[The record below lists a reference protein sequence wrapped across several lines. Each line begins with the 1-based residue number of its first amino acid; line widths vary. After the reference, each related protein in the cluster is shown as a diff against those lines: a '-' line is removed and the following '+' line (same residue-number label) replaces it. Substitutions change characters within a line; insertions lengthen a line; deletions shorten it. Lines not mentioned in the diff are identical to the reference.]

1 MKPAVAE
8 ATQPRISNR
17 EIARVLAEI
26 ADLLEIK
33 GENSFRIRSYRVSS
47 ETVAH
52 HGQELAEMVEQ
63 GLELLRSL
71 DGVGAGIA
79 AKIREI
85 VLTGDCASRRELLVE
100 VPEGLLELL
109 QLPGLGPRG
118 VAMLWQKLGVRS
130 ADDLLAAISDG
141 RFRSLPGMKEKK
153 QARILKGL
161 RQRLS

>member
-8 ATQPRISNR
+8 AAQPRISNR
-17 EIARVLAEI
+17 EIARILAEI

-63 GLELLRSL
+63 GLELRSL

-153 QARILKGL
+153 EARILKGL

>member
-8 ATQPRISNR
+8 AAQPRISNR
-17 EIARVLAEI
+17 EIARILAEI

-47 ETVAH
+47 ETIAH

-63 GLELLRSL
+63 GLELRSL

-153 QARILKGL
+153 EARILKGL

>member
-1 MKPAVAE
+1 MKPGVTEAE
-8 ATQPRISNR
+8 KPRIPNR
-17 EIARVLAEI
+17 EIARILAEI
-26 ADLLEIK
+26 ADLLELK

-52 HGQELAEMVEQ
+52 HGQELLEMVEQ
-63 GLELLRSL
+63 GLELRSL

-85 VLTGDCASRRELLVE
+85 ALTGDCASRRELLVE

-130 ADDLLAAISDG
+130 ADDLLAAIGDG

-153 QARILKGL
+153 EARILKGL